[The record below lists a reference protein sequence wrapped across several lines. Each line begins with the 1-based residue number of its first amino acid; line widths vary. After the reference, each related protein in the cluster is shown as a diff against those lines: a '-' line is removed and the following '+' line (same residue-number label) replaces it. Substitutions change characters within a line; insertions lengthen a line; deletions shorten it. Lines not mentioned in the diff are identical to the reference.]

1 MYEAKNH
8 KELKKVLE
16 EGKSPILVRDK
27 KTIKIVETLESLKR
41 NGFVGTL
48 EKKAIDNIL
57 REQLKSVLSESGILV
72 LGGMS
77 IAGIL
82 GLYAIYKKM
91 PIKFKRNNDGSIEVS
106 IG

>member
-8 KELKKVLE
+8 KELKKLLE

-48 EKKAIDNIL
+48 EKKAIDSIL
-57 REQLKSVLSESGILV
+57 RERLKSVLSESGILV

-91 PIKFKRNNDGSIEVS
+91 LILFKRNKDGSIEVS